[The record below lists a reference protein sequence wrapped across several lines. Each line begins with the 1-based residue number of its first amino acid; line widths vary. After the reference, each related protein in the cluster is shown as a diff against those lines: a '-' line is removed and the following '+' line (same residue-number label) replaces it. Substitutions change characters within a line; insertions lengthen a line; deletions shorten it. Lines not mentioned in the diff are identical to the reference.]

1 MSMSG
6 LPFSKGAKFLRVLTA
21 GALLITLL
29 VVPQQIASA
38 AVTQVPKGV
47 SQELWKIYQDLVISD
62 VDGVERNLRW
72 TIGPKFYL
80 TGNPTAADY
89 STVQLSLAEITKYC
103 NGIIPSIS
111 TNEPLEGVY
120 MHYIVP
126 SKFTSVISSTPATET
141 STYAMYWYYFNRG
154 LTKFVTA
161 ISSDLAQTTRDYYSR
176 LRVLQGMGFNGT
188 IANANL
194 NLFSRS
200 SVDLNTAGA
209 SELDKQILR
218 LYCSTYSRSWDTAQD
233 TYNAISG
240 AWTKKLNIPY
250 IGLSVK
256 VAEYKN
262 QMNFSF
268 DFDRSTALDNQLTG
282 IDYVITDSSGAVA
295 KSGSLDL
302 SENLFKS
309 YEVVLSEVKANTRYK
324 MEAFPVNA
332 LGKGTSSKGEGSPGT
347 QLAPGTTEKTEVP
360 KVVTSNVPAG
370 DVSCTTTDNGVQYSA
385 SMTFGADSISIGD
398 LTYDWDFSILD
409 KGGNPA
415 VPSNYSTKQFFKS
428 SASNSLV
435 VTYNELLNLATN
447 DPTATILI
455 NVSPKNTVGSTVTR
469 NTSGN
474 GCYVYL
480 PTVLSSKI
488 AAEAKAAE
496 AKAAADLKAKQEAEA
511 KAATEKAAAEKA
523 AAELKAKQESE
534 LRAAAEQAAA
544 ELKAK
549 QEADAK
555 ARAAALKKIT
565 ITCVKGKV
573 VKKVT
578 AVKPVCPAGYKKK
591 I

>member
-1 MSMSG
+1 MSASG
-6 LPFSKGAKFLRVLTA
+6 SSKAVRAFTVVS
-21 GALLITLL
+21 LLISVL
-29 VVPQQIASA
+29 VLPRQIASA
-38 AVTQVPKGV
+38 EVTQVPKGV
-47 SQELWKIYQDLVISD
+47 SQELWKVYQDLVIRE

-80 TGNPTAADY
+80 TGTPTAADY
-89 STVQLSLAEITKYC
+89 SSVQLTLAEITKYC

-120 MHYIVP
+120 MHYITP
-126 SKFTSVISSTPATET
+126 SKFKAVISNTPSTENE
-141 STYAMYWYYFNRG
+141 TYATSWYYLNRG
-154 LTKFVTA
+154 LTKFVTV
-161 ISSDLAQTTRDYYSR
+161 ISTELIQATRDFYSR
-176 LRVLQGMGFNGT
+176 YRVLQGMGFKST
-188 IANANL
+188 LQNANL
-194 NLFSRS
+194 NLFSS
-200 SVDLNTAGA
+200 TFVDLNTSGA

-218 LYCSTYSRSWDTAQD
+218 LYCSSYSRSWDTAQN
-233 TYNAISG
+233 TYDAIAG

-262 QMNFSF
+262 QINFSF

-282 IDYVITDSSGAVA
+282 IDYVITDSNGVVA

-309 YEVVLSEVKANTRYK
+309 HEVVLNEVKANNRYK

-332 LGKGTSSKGEGSPGT
+332 LGRGTSSKGEGSPGN
-347 QLAPGTTEKTEVP
+347 QLAPGTTEVP
-360 KVVTSNVPAG
+360 KVVTNNVPAG
-370 DVSCTTTDNGVQYSA
+370 DVSCITTDNGVQYSA
-385 SMTFGADSISIGD
+385 SMTFGAGSISIGD

-415 VPSNYSTKQFFKS
+415 ISANYSPKQFFKS
-428 SASNSLV
+428 SSSNSLS
-435 VTYNELLNLATN
+435 VTYNELLNLASN
-447 DPTATILI
+447 NPTATILVY
-455 NVSPKNTVGSTVTR
+455 VSPKNTVGSTVTR
-469 NTSGN
+469 NTSGT

-488 AAEAKAAE
+488 AAEAKTAAD
-496 AKAAADLKAKQEAEA
+496 KAAAELKAKQEADT
-511 KAATEKAAAEKA
+511 KAAAEKAAAEKA
-523 AAELKAKQESE
+523 AADLKAKQESE

-555 ARAAALKKIT
+555 VRAAALKKTT
-565 ITCVKGKV
+565 ITCVKGKQT
-573 VKKVT
+573 KKVT
-578 AVKPVCPAGYKKK
+578 AVKPVCPVGYKKK
-591 I
+591 V